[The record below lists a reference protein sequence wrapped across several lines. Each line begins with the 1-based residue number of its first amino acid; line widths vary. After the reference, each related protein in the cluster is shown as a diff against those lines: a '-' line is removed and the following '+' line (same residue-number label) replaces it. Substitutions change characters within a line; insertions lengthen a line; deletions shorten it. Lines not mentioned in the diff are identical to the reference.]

1 MLNTPSQTDSR
12 DDCAQALQC
21 MEIWGGNTAEDA
33 AISVPGIDVW
43 VHARPALGSDAGGDI
58 HYVSTCGA
66 GKLARFVVAD
76 VAGHGPAVS
85 EISTALR
92 KQMRRHINTPLQ
104 TRLVR
109 ALSDEFGAV
118 SNAGQFATGVFASYH
133 APTSELILVNAGHPR
148 PMLRTAS
155 TGKWSIVHHTAP
167 DSRSSFNDLP
177 LGIIEGAD
185 YTQFVLSIEPGD
197 VVLFFTDALPETT
210 DSITGKMLGEEGL
223 LDLVSSVE
231 EKNVQH
237 DPATIAERLTQRL
250 DTMRGQPSDDDVTI
264 MTLHHNGAGPSKQS
278 LSEKARVMAKMLGLI
293 RV

>member
-1 MLNTPSQTDSR
+1 MLTTQSQPDVR

-66 GKLARFVVAD
+66 GKLTRFVVVD

-92 KQMRRHINTPLQ
+92 KQMRKLINTPLQ
-104 TRLVR
+104 TKLVR

-118 SNAGQFATGVFASYH
+118 SDAGQFATGVFASYH

-148 PMLRTAS
+148 PMLRTAT

-167 DSRSSFNDLP
+167 DSRSNFNDLP

-210 DSITGKMLGEEGL
+210 DSITGNMLGEQGL
-223 LDLVSSVE
+223 LDLMQSLEAEV
-231 EKNVQH
+231 KH
-237 DPATIAERLTQRL
+237 DPSTLAQRLSERL
-250 DTMRGQPSDDDVTI
+250 DIMRGQSSDDDVTI
-264 MTLHHNGAGPSKQS
+264 MTLHHNGSGPNKIS